1 LTNTFSVYGTFK
13 SLNRDINPQTN
24 QPFAFICFE
33 DNENKE
39 LGPTWAQKA
48 VDDLH
53 EKVITEDGKEYRLYV
68 SRALKMKEIE

>member
-1 LTNTFSVYGTFK
+1 LRNTFSAYGTIK
-13 SLNRDINPQTN
+13 SLKRDINPQTN

-33 DNENKE
+33 DNDNKE
-39 LGPTWAQKA
+39 LGPTWAQRA

-68 SRALKMKEIE
+68 SRAL